1 MLNSMKNNLSNLHA
15 FWSVFEK
22 QREGRFFLHKGWP
35 NKVWRADFSKE
46 LTDNFGDGI
55 YVTNQLPS
63 SNQLEQSDSY
73 IVNHLI
79 AMQLKINTN
88 TKVGVA
94 DENIKSVRNETELAL
109 WAQACAD
116 AFGYEIECSALVPL
130 LKDDNA
136 SIFSYLMDGEVA
148 GTAITYQTG
157 SVIGIHQV
165 GVMPHLQGLG
175 IGRKLMSHVL
185 AYANK
190 KDCTELQLQAS
201 TAGLP
206 LYVDMGFKKLGDFYH
221 IASNAKLL
229 DVKPSSQMMGEESR
243 A

>member
-22 QREGRFFLHKGWP
+22 QREGMFFQHKGWP
-35 NKVWRADFSKE
+35 NKVWRADFSSK
-46 LTDNFGDGI
+46 LSDNFDSGI

-63 SNQLEQSDSY
+63 SDELELYNSN

-79 AMQLKINTN
+79 AMQLKMKTN
-88 TKVGVA
+88 TDMGVV
-94 DENIKSVRNETELAL
+94 DENIKPVHNETDLAL

-130 LKDDNA
+130 LQDENA
-136 SIFSYLMDGEVA
+136 CIFSYLMNGDVA

-175 IGRKLMSHVL
+175 IGRKLMSHIL

-190 KDCTELQLQAS
+190 KECTELQLQAS

-229 DVKPSSQMMGEESR
+229 DVKSSSLMMGEESR